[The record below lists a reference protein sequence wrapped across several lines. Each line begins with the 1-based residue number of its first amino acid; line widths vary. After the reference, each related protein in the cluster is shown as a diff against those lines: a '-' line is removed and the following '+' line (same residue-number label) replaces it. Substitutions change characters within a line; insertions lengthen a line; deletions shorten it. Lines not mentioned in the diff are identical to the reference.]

1 LPAIRG
7 IRRPSVFWGSASC
20 ISHPTRARLPGPFA
34 KGVFVSANKGASRKA
49 VGAGLKAKKI
59 TSLIFNSA
67 LRALFAGT
75 NGAGICAR
83 EL

>member
-1 LPAIRG
+1 
-7 IRRPSVFWGSASC
+7 
-20 ISHPTRARLPGPFA
+20 
-34 KGVFVSANKGASRKA
+34 
-49 VGAGLKAKKI
+49 LKAKKI